1 MSEGSFYRTDISV
14 DLEKAI
20 RDLLTD
26 EELAKALVERMMEYA
41 RTTSWEEVAK
51 HHLSL
56 YEKMLKC

>member
-1 MSEGSFYRTDISV
+1 LSEGSFYRTDISV

-56 YEKMLKC
+56 YEKILKC

>member
-1 MSEGSFYRTDISV
+1 MFTEQRI
-14 DLEKAI
+14 LESMKKAI

-26 EELAKALVERMMEYA
+26 EELGKALVERMMEYA

-56 YEKMLKC
+56 YEKILKC